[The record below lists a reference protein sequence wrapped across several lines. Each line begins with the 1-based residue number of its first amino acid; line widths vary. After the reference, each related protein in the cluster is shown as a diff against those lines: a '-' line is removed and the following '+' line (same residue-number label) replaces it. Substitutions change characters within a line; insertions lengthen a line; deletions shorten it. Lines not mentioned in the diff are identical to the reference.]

1 MSTPFD
7 PAHDDAIVECVRLA
21 SLDQLGRE
29 LARRAA
35 AHLDQAEAAYQ
46 VARQGTDPLV
56 VGPAA
61 QMAETAAEWATRCA
75 QATMAMLG
83 TGDLATVQEA
93 NDHARAAWRCASNAL
108 AAWRRCKE
116 DAGCAYA

>member
-1 MSTPFD
+1 MSVPFD
-7 PAHDDAIVECVRLA
+7 GEHDDAIVECIRLA
-21 SLDQLGRE
+21 SLEQLGRE

-46 VARQGTDPLV
+46 VARQSTNPLV

-61 QMAETAAEWATRCA
+61 ETAQQAAEWAGRCA

-83 TGDLATVQEA
+83 AGDVATVNEA
-93 NDHARAAWRCASNAL
+93 QDHARAAWRCASNAL
-108 AAWRRCKE
+108 DAWRRCKGE
-116 DAGCAYA
+116 VGAYA